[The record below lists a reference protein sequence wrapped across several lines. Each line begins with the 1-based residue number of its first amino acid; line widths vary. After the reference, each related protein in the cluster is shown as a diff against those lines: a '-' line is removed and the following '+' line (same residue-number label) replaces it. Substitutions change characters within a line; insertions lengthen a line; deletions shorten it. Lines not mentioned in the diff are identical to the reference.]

1 MNVAVA
7 LGLGLVAGAVGT
19 VVLTA
24 SETVEQ
30 RLTHREISN
39 VPGQVGAALS
49 GHRGDEAAVT
59 RLNTPVHWI
68 HGITLG
74 AVRGAL
80 GLTGLGAVAATAV
93 HYAVVWG
100 GDVGLYRSLSI
111 APLPWEWKRQEL
123 VTDLFHKGVYA
134 VATGVAFELLRNAFG

>member
-19 VVLTA
+19 VVLTV

-30 RLTHREISN
+30 RLTRRETST

-49 GHRGDEAAVT
+49 GRRGDEAAAT

-80 GLTGLGAVAATAV
+80 GLTGLGAVAASAV

-100 GDVGLYRSLSI
+100 GDVLLYRSLGI
-111 APLPWEWKRQEL
+111 APWPWQWKSQEL
-123 VTDLFHKGVYA
+123 ITDLFHKGMYVL
-134 VATGVAFELLRNAFG
+134 ATGITFELLRNAVT